1 MEINESVLQRNERY
15 VYALR
20 ELYFRY
26 GFTPYRMSKFEEYD
40 LYARNKDF
48 LVSDNVITFTDTD
61 GKLMAL
67 KPDVTL
73 SIIKNSKDEP
83 DVIRKVSYN
92 ENVYRVSKGS
102 NSFREIMQAG
112 VECFGAVDDAAVCEV
127 VKLAAES
134 LKTFSKD
141 FVLAVSDLD
150 ILHTFITDLTPDKEK
165 QEQLYKVV
173 SEKNPGGIRAMGLD
187 ADKTNALIDLLLLSG
202 PVKQILPALTDFL
215 KDKGG
220 KFLTILQEL
229 CENELAENIVVDF
242 SVTDDINYYNGIVFK
257 GFIRDIPV
265 AVLSGGQYDNLMKKM
280 YRSSRAIGFAVYTDE
295 LDYLQEEAGDA
306 AEEEQAFLN
315 VALPKGRLGEKVYE
329 TFAKAGYEC
338 PEILEENRK
347 LIFENPEKKVRYFWV
362 KPSDVAIYVERGAA
376 DVGVAGKDILM
387 EYGPDVNEL
396 LDLKTGICRVAV
408 AAQKGYQEDPERTLR
423 VATKFTNIARDYY
436 QSKGRDIDIIHL
448 NGSIELAPILGLSDI
463 IVDIVETGT
472 TLRENNL
479 EVVEEIAPISARL
492 IANKASGKFKSAAI
506 GQLVRNIA
514 DIIAK

>member
-187 ADKTNALIDLLLLSG
+187 VDKTNALIDLLLLSG

-215 KDKGG
+215 
-220 KFLTILQEL
+220 
-229 CENELAENIVVDF
+229 
-242 SVTDDINYYNGIVFK
+242 
-257 GFIRDIPV
+257 
-265 AVLSGGQYDNLMKKM
+265 
-280 YRSSRAIGFAVYTDE
+280 
-295 LDYLQEEAGDA
+295 
-306 AEEEQAFLN
+306 
-315 VALPKGRLGEKVYE
+315 
-329 TFAKAGYEC
+329 
-338 PEILEENRK
+338 
-347 LIFENPEKKVRYFWV
+347 
-362 KPSDVAIYVERGAA
+362 
-376 DVGVAGKDILM
+376 
-387 EYGPDVNEL
+387 
-396 LDLKTGICRVAV
+396 
-408 AAQKGYQEDPERTLR
+408 
-423 VATKFTNIARDYY
+423 
-436 QSKGRDIDIIHL
+436 
-448 NGSIELAPILGLSDI
+448 
-463 IVDIVETGT
+463 
-472 TLRENNL
+472 
-479 EVVEEIAPISARL
+479 
-492 IANKASGKFKSAAI
+492 
-506 GQLVRNIA
+506 
-514 DIIAK
+514 

>member
-187 ADKTNALIDLLLLSG
+187 VDKTNALIDLLLLSG

-306 AEEEQAFLN
+306 AEEEQA
-315 VALPKGRLGEKVYE
+315 EE
-329 TFAKAGYEC
+329 TS
-338 PEILEENRK
+338 EE
-347 LIFENPEKKVRYFWV
+347 
-362 KPSDVAIYVERGAA
+362 YVE
-376 DVGVAGKDILM
+376 
-387 EYGPDVNEL
+387 E
-396 LDLKTGICRVAV
+396 
-408 AAQKGYQEDPERTLR
+408 
-423 VATKFTNIARDYY
+423 
-436 QSKGRDIDIIHL
+436 
-448 NGSIELAPILGLSDI
+448 
-463 IVDIVETGT
+463 
-472 TLRENNL
+472 
-479 EVVEEIAPISARL
+479 
-492 IANKASGKFKSAAI
+492 
-506 GQLVRNIA
+506 
-514 DIIAK
+514 